1 VLQTFLPNESFL
13 KMASPKLFFLVMIA
27 GFLIS
32 MVPGFSNANAN
43 PVVQMPRQ
51 PLLASVASATASKA
65 AERHMK
71 RQQRRL
77 NRFQK
82 WVGKHL
88 RGSYNGGAGWNFEW
102 TVASVILAVIGGISI
117 VLVFASPWFFPLY
130 LVLLALLLLVLKG
143 FGVVHF

>member
-1 VLQTFLPNESFL
+1 
-13 KMASPKLFFLVMIA
+13 MALPKLFLPVMIA
-27 GFLIS
+27 GFFYAA
-32 MVPGFSNANAN
+32 VPGFSNAHAS
-43 PVVQMPRQ
+43 VVVKMPRQ
-51 PLLASVASATASKA
+51 PLLVSFASATVSKT
-65 AERHMK
+65 AERQMN

-82 WVGKHL
+82 WVSKHL
-88 RGSYNGGAGWNFEW
+88 RGSYNGSAGWNFEW